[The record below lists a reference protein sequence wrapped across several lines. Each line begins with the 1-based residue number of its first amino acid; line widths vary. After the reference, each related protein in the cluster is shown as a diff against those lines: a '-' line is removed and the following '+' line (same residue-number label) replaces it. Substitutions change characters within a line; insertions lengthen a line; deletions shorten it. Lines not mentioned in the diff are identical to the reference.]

1 METLKSLSD
10 VHILIAEDSIVNQM
24 LMRKIVERIGMKVDV
39 VPNGLEV
46 LIKLEE
52 QPKKYDLIL
61 MDLQMPQ
68 MNGLD
73 ATKEIVKLYGNDRP
87 KIFAISAGSFE
98 DDENLYRE
106 AGMDDSLDKPFKSE
120 QLVAM
125 MNKHNILVA

>member
-1 METLKSLSD
+1 
-10 VHILIAEDSIVNQM
+10 
-24 LMRKIVERIGMKVDV
+24 MRKIVERIGMKVDV

>member
-1 METLKSLSD
+1 MGTLKSLSD